1 MHVYEH
7 NQSSKVPSVYLVE
20 INMCLPMHACVLCLA
35 KKNLVFVRDLA
46 DTNNQV
52 ACLILVILYAKRMA
66 KTNRVYFAPVIT
78 ER

>member
-52 ACLILVILYAKRMA
+52 ACLFLVVLKNN
-66 KTNRVYFAPVIT
+66 KTGVCPKQIEYT
-78 ER
+78 LLLL